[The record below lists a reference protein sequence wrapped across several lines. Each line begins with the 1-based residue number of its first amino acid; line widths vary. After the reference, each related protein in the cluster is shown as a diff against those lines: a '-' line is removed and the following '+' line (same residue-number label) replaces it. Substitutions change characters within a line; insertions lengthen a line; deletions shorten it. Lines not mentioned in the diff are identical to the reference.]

1 LTIFETLDE
10 KTQPGDFY
18 MRFLL
23 IFFTLAILTFNQSD
37 AQDKELVQLTGR
49 IRDERLQPLPYSHIF
64 IMNNLRG
71 TITDNQGKFSIVTEI
86 HDTVMFSC
94 LGYKRKTIVIPDNL
108 PEPFLTL
115 DIILQEDTFFIGEV
129 VVYPWKNYEEFKE
142 AFLNLKLPDDD
153 MERARRNIALLK
165 TQIIMENNPNAREN
179 FQYVMERQYQE
190 TFTQGTVPSYQIFN
204 PLAWVKFFEAIK
216 RGDFKK
222 KK

>member
-1 LTIFETLDE
+1 
-10 KTQPGDFY
+10 
-18 MRFLL
+18 MRFIITLL
-23 IFFTLAILTFNQSD
+23 LLTGLSVSESYGQNE
-37 AQDKELVQLTGR
+37 KLVQLTGR
-49 IRDERLQPLPYSHIF
+49 IRNVLLQPLPFSHIF
-64 IMNNLRG
+64 IMNNMRG
-71 TITDNQGKFSIVTEI
+71 TITDNQGKFSIVTEVN
-86 HDTVMFSC
+86 DTIMFSC

-115 DIILQEDTFFIGEV
+115 DIVLPEDTFFIGEV

-153 MERARRNIALLK
+153 MERARRNIALMK
-165 TQIIMENNPNAREN
+165 TQIIMENSPDAREN

-190 TFTQGTVPSYQIFN
+190 TFNQGTVPSYQILN

-216 RGDFKK
+216 RGDYKK

>member
-1 LTIFETLDE
+1 
-10 KTQPGDFY
+10 
-18 MRFLL
+18 MRFLFSL
-23 IFFTLAILTFNQSD
+23 ILFTILLTGESFGQN
-37 AQDKELVQLTGR
+37 ERLVQLTGR
-49 IRDERLQPLPYSHIF
+49 IRDELLQPIPYSHIF

-86 HDTVMFSC
+86 SDTIMFSC

-115 DIILQEDTFFIGEV
+115 DITLLTDTFFIGEV
-129 VVYPWKNYEEFKE
+129 VVYPWRNYEEFKE

-165 TQIIMENNPNAREN
+165 TQIIMGNNPNAREN

-190 TFTQGTVPSYQIFN
+190 TFNQGTVPSYQIFN

>member
-1 LTIFETLDE
+1 MRIVFSLILFTILMVGESYGQND
-10 KTQPGDFY
+10 
-18 MRFLL
+18 R
-23 IFFTLAILTFNQSD
+23 
-37 AQDKELVQLTGR
+37 LVQLTGR
-49 IRDERLQPLPYSHIF
+49 IRDELLQPIPYSHIF
-64 IMNNLRG
+64 IMNNMRG
-71 TITDNQGKFSIVTEI
+71 TITDSQGKFSIVTEI
-86 HDTVMFSC
+86 SDTVMFSC

-115 DIILQEDTFFIGEV
+115 DITLLTDTFFIGEV
-129 VVYPWKNYEEFKE
+129 VVYPWRNYEEFKE

-190 TFTQGTVPSYQIFN
+190 TFNQGTVPSYQIFN

-216 RGDFKK
+216 RGDFKNK
-222 KK
+222 R

>member
-1 LTIFETLDE
+1 
-10 KTQPGDFY
+10 
-18 MRFLL
+18 MRILL
-23 IFFTLAILTFNQSD
+23 ALFAFAILTLCEAN
-37 AQDKELVQLTGR
+37 AQNERLVQLTGR
-49 IRDERLQPLPYSHIF
+49 IRDELLQPLPYSHIF

-71 TITDNQGKFSIVTEI
+71 TITDNQGKFSIVTEV
-86 HDTVMFSC
+86 HDTILFSC
-94 LGYKRKTIVIPDNL
+94 LGYKRKTFVVPGNL

-115 DIILQEDTFFIGEV
+115 EIILPQDTFFIGEV
-129 VVYPWKNYEEFKE
+129 VIYPWKNYEEFKE

-190 TFTQGTVPSYQIFN
+190 TFIQGTVPSYQIFN

-216 RGDFKK
+216 RGDFKNK
-222 KK
+222 K

>member
-1 LTIFETLDE
+1 
-10 KTQPGDFY
+10 

-23 IFFTLAILTFNQSD
+23 SLFLFTTLLLSESFGQN
-37 AQDKELVQLTGR
+37 ERLVQLTGR
-49 IRDERLQPLPYSHIF
+49 IRDELLQPLPFSHIF
-64 IMNNLRG
+64 IMNNMRG
-71 TITDNQGKFSIVTEI
+71 TITDNQGKFSIVTEVK
-86 HDTVMFSC
+86 DTIMFSC

-108 PEPFLTL
+108 PDPFLTL
-115 DIILQEDTFFIGEV
+115 DITLMTDTFFIGEV
-129 VVYPWKNYEEFKE
+129 VIYPWRNYEEFKE

-216 RGDFKK
+216 RGDFKNK
-222 KK
+222 K

>member
-1 LTIFETLDE
+1 MTSFW
-10 KTQPGDFY
+10 DFF

-23 IFFTLAILTFNQSD
+23 SLFLFTTLLLSESFGQN
-37 AQDKELVQLTGR
+37 ERLVQLTGR
-49 IRDERLQPLPYSHIF
+49 IRDELLQPLPFSHIF
-64 IMNNLRG
+64 IMNNMRG
-71 TITDNQGKFSIVTEI
+71 TITDNQGKFSIVTEVK
-86 HDTVMFSC
+86 DTIMFSC

-108 PEPFLTL
+108 PDPFLTL
-115 DIILQEDTFFIGEV
+115 DITLMTDTFFIGEV
-129 VVYPWKNYEEFKE
+129 VIYPWRNYEEFKE

-216 RGDFKK
+216 RGDFKNK
-222 KK
+222 K

>member
-1 LTIFETLDE
+1 
-10 KTQPGDFY
+10 

-23 IFFTLAILTFNQSD
+23 LLFLLATLVVSESYGQN
-37 AQDKELVQLTGR
+37 ERLVQLTGR
-49 IRDERLQPLPYSHIF
+49 IRDELLQPIPYSHIF

-86 HDTVMFSC
+86 NDTVMFSC
-94 LGYKRKTIVIPDNL
+94 LGYKRKTIVIPDDL

-115 DIILQEDTFFIGEV
+115 DITLVTDTFFIGEV
-129 VVYPWKNYEEFKE
+129 VVYPWRNYEEFKE

-190 TFTQGTVPSYQIFN
+190 TFNQGTVPSYQIFN

>member
-1 LTIFETLDE
+1 LTIFEASDE
-10 KTQPGDFY
+10 KTQPGDFE
-18 MRFLL
+18 MRFLVVL
-23 IFFTLAILTFNQSD
+23 FAFAVTVICESN
-37 AQDKELVQLTGR
+37 AQDERLVQLTGR
-49 IRDERLQPLPYSHIF
+49 IRDELLQPLPYSHIF

-94 LGYKRKTIVIPDNL
+94 LGYKRRTIVIPRNL

-115 DIILQEDTFFIGEV
+115 DIILPQDTFFIGEV
-129 VVYPWKNYEEFKE
+129 VIYPWRNYEEFKE

-204 PLAWVKFFEAIK
+204 PLAWVKFFKAIK
-216 RGDFKK
+216 RGDFKNK
-222 KK
+222 K

>member
-1 LTIFETLDE
+1 
-10 KTQPGDFY
+10 
-18 MRFLL
+18 MRFLFSF
-23 IFFTLAILTFNQSD
+23 IILTILLISESYGQN
-37 AQDKELVQLTGR
+37 ERLVQLTGR
-49 IRDERLQPLPYSHIF
+49 IRDELLQPIPYSHIF
-64 IMNNLRG
+64 IMNNMRG

-86 HDTVMFSC
+86 NDTVMFSC
-94 LGYKRKTIVIPDNL
+94 LGYKRKTIVIPDDL

-115 DIILQEDTFFIGEV
+115 DITLLTDTFFISEV
-129 VVYPWKNYEEFKE
+129 VVYPWRNYEEFKE
-142 AFLNLKLPDDD
+142 AFLNLKLPEDD

-190 TFTQGTVPSYQIFN
+190 TFNQGTVPSYQIFN

>member
-1 LTIFETLDE
+1 
-10 KTQPGDFY
+10 
-18 MRFLL
+18 MRFLFLL
-23 IFFTLAILTFNQSD
+23 ILFTVLLASESFGQN
-37 AQDKELVQLTGR
+37 ERLVQLTGR
-49 IRDERLQPLPYSHIF
+49 IRDELLQPIPFSHIF
-64 IMNNLRG
+64 IMNNMRG

-86 HDTVMFSC
+86 SDTVMFSC

-115 DIILQEDTFFIGEV
+115 DITLLTDTFFIGEV
-129 VVYPWKNYEEFKE
+129 VVYPWRNYEEFKE

-190 TFTQGTVPSYQIFN
+190 TFNQGTVPSYQIFN
-204 PLAWVKFFEAIK
+204 PLAWIKFFEAIK